1 MTIFALTGSNSLAST
16 GSWSASK
23 IIECD
28 LNLFNKLKPNQI
40 IYIHYNSCISGE
52 SIAAVKVGRRS
63 YSKKY
68 DIKKITLR
76 PINENNPIKQCPYF
90 LFNRNNK
97 ITASHGDFAI
107 NILRVRFQK

>member
-1 MTIFALTGSNSLAST
+1 MNLFALTGSNSLSST

-40 IYIHYNSCISGE
+40 IYIHYQASYSGE
-52 SIAAVKVGRRS
+52 TIKAVKVGRRS

-68 DIKKITLR
+68 NIKKITLR
-76 PINENNPIKQCPYF
+76 PIDEKNPIKQCPYY

-107 NILRVRFQK
+107 NISRVRFQK

>member
-1 MTIFALTGSNSLAST
+1 MTIFALTGSNSLSST
-16 GSWSASK
+16 GSWEKSK
-23 IIECD
+23 VIECD

-40 IYIHYNSCISGE
+40 IYIHYQSSYSGE
-52 SIAAVKVGRRS
+52 TIKAVKVGRRS

-68 DIKKITLR
+68 DIKKITLK

-90 LFNRNNK
+90 LFNRKNK

-107 NILRVRFQK
+107 NISRVRFQK

>member
-1 MTIFALTGSNSLAST
+1 MTLFALTGSNSLSST
-16 GSWSASK
+16 GSWEQSK
-23 IIECD
+23 VIECD
-28 LNLFNKLKPNQI
+28 LNLFNKLKPNQV
-40 IYIHYNSCISGE
+40 IYIHYNSSYSGE
-52 SIAAVKVGRRS
+52 TIKAVQVGRRS

-68 DIKKITLR
+68 DIKKITLK
-76 PINENNPIKQCPYF
+76 PINENNPIKQCPYY